1 MKYVCLKVLSF
12 QLLGL
17 QILQMKIYGYVKRH
31 QVDTKTNV
39 FLTLKKVE
47 PRNKIKEKLY
57 YTHLGDL

>member
-1 MKYVCLKVLSF
+1 MKYVYLKVLSF

-47 PRNKIKEKLY
+47 PRNKIKEKL
-57 YTHLGDL
+57 